1 MQTVTQ
7 DGAFAHHLKVVHNVP
22 KDPDG
27 HMVMHVID
35 SDF

>member
-7 DGAFAHHLKVVHNVP
+7 DGALAHHLKVVHDVP

-27 HMVMHVID
+27 HVVICAQD